1 MNVPL
6 LNDCEHWFLQTL
18 GSEGAVWFWIAL
30 VVTTAL
36 VGIAGFM
43 IISAILKK
51 LNNWL
56 ESPAGWR
63 PLSWSM
69 VLWAGAT
76 FIAAGIAARMY
87 QNGSSGWTIPLVLAG
102 LSLIAFVSLHLLEL
116 SFWRGIVAVT
126 CNLGLGLVLSPL
138 VQLGICAIL
147 ILAVLLVVSFFSPRY
162 VVVQ

>member
-6 LNDCEHWFLQTL
+6 LNDCKHWFIQTL

-30 VVTTAL
+30 VVTTAV
-36 VGIAGFM
+36 VGM
-43 IISAILKK
+43 VISAILKK
-51 LNNWL
+51 LNDWL

-76 FIAAGIAARMY
+76 FIAAGIAAQMY
-87 QNGSSGWTIPLVLAG
+87 QGGSSGWTIPLILAG

-116 SFWRGIVAVT
+116 SFLRGIVAVT

-147 ILAVLLVVSFFSPRY
+147 ILAVLLVVSLFSPRY
-162 VVVQ
+162 VMVR